1 MRNCVAWYAI
11 MLKSNTGEDL
21 NRGANTA
28 PDARL
33 DIIAQKFL
41 ERQGSAIFYVRICHP
56 SKDYYRDMDSDKIFR
71 QHETEK
77 TRQYPGRVLD
87 VEQATFTQSVFSST
101 GGM

>member
-1 MRNCVAWYAI
+1 MWNCFAWYPI

-28 PDARL
+28 PDALL
-33 DIIAQKFL
+33 DIVAQKFL

-77 TRQYPGRVLD
+77 RRQYPGRVL
-87 VEQATFTQSVFSST
+87 EQATFTQSVFSSSD
-101 GGM
+101 GM